1 MACTSLY
8 ELDNGNFTQLPADTS
23 DYLGKDPAV
32 YNPLIDWRQKTTP
45 QAGFDGASVYYPH
58 GRALGGGS
66 SRNFMWYQRG
76 SAGSYQKC
84 ANEVGDPS
92 YTFANFLPFFQKSV
106 KFTEP
111 DQQIR
116 AANALPKFDLAAF
129 SPSGGPLQVSY
140 PNFAGPAA
148 ALLSQGLEAIG
159 LVELPGM
166 SSGNLLGWTWVTHAI
181 DPTTQTRST
190 SESAF
195 LREALQLNGNL
206 VTDQHTMAK
215 KVLFDGDKRAVG
227 VIVDAGSIGGGSI
240 TYTINAT
247 KEVILSAGAFR
258 SPQMLMV
265 SGIGPASMLKD
276 NDIEVLADRP
286 GRGQNMWDHIFF
298 GQSHKANVASHSALG
313 DPTFAAAAT

>member
-84 ANEVGDPS
+84 ADEVGDPS

-166 SSGNLLGWTWVTHAI
+166 SSGNLLG
-181 DPTTQTRST
+181 
-190 SESAF
+190 
-195 LREALQLNGNL
+195 
-206 VTDQHTMAK
+206 
-215 KVLFDGDKRAVG
+215 
-227 VIVDAGSIGGGSI
+227 
-240 TYTINAT
+240 
-247 KEVILSAGAFR
+247 
-258 SPQMLMV
+258 
-265 SGIGPASMLKD
+265 
-276 NDIEVLADRP
+276 
-286 GRGQNMWDHIFF
+286 GRG
-298 GQSHKANVASHSALG
+298 
-313 DPTFAAAAT
+313 